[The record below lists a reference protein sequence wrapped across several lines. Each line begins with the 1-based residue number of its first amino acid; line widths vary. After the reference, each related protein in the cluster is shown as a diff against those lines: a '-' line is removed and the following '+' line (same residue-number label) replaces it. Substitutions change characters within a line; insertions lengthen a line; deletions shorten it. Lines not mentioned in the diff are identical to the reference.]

1 MQGNKMLFCELRQ
14 GLVSIQ
20 GLLELNENKE
30 GKPLVR
36 RYYGPDLCLIP
47 QAIIYPGLKTDDQIR
62 RRYCPGVHRAHRRD
76 NYGGCEGR
84 RSHYDQEI

>member
-1 MQGNKMLFCELRQ
+1 MQGNKMFFCELRQ

-36 RYYGPDLCLIP
+36 QDYNPDFRLIS
-47 QAIIYPGLKTDDQIR
+47 QAMFYTGVETDDQIR
-62 RRYCPGVHRAHRRD
+62 REHCLGVYRTHRR
-76 NYGGCEGR
+76 YRCGGGEGCG
-84 RSHYDQEI
+84 SHYDQEI